1 MIISFSRFISEIFTP
16 VPGTQYG
23 SNEGGLHTDKHGQKH
38 YIKYYK
44 NPDQAKV
51 EALTGK
57 IYEHM
62 GIRTLKPEHHV
73 IEGRH
78 AVVTPW
84 NDSLSSVKPHEF
96 ENVNPEQA
104 KDLAKMHYGAV
115 LTKNWDIVGLVH
127 DNIMKDR
134 EGRMVSVD
142 HGGSFHFRARGS
154 SKEYGPDITE
164 KESLRNN
171 SEASG
176 HVFSSLYHQHPDA
189 EEHAREAVRSINDN
203 HIKHLF
209 ETSGLQNHEAL
220 YKNFLAR
227 KAALLK
233 S

>member
-1 MIISFSRFISEIFTP
+1 MKSFGEFVMEGFTP
-16 VPGTQYG
+16 VPDTQYG
-23 SNEGGLHTDKHGQKH
+23 SNEGGLHTDEGGVKH
-38 YIKYYK
+38 YIKYYR

-73 IEGRH
+73 IGGRH
-78 AVVTPW
+78 AVVTKW

-96 ENVNPEQA
+96 NNVSHEQA

-127 DNIMKDR
+127 DNIMKDK

-142 HGGSFHFRARGS
+142 HGGSFHFRARGTA
-154 SKEYGPDITE
+154 KDYGPDIAE
-164 KESLRNN
+164 KESLRTNGD
-171 SEASG
+171 ASG
-176 HVFSSLYHQHPDA
+176 HVFSSLYRQHPYI
-189 EEHAREAVRSINDN
+189 EEHAKEAVRSIDDE
-203 HIKHLF
+203 HIKNLF
-209 ETSGLQNHEAL
+209 ETSGLHNQDVLH
-220 YKNFLAR
+220 KHFKAR